1 MGRSQLEFTEKD
13 GDTGESEW
21 NSVYLIYSEGSTME
35 HSRVFSNLAI
45 YKTYW
50 ITFTV
55 HLHNQVTF
63 YN

>member
-35 HSRVFSNLAI
+35 HS
-45 YKTYW
+45 
-50 ITFTV
+50 
-55 HLHNQVTF
+55 
-63 YN
+63 